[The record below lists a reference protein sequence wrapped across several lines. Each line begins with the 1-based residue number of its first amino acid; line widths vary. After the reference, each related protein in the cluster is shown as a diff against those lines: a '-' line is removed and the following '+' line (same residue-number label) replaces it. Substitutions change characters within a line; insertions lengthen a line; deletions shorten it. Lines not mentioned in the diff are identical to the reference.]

1 MSGIVG
7 GIGAFSGVLGET
19 TVPTI
24 AGTVKEV
31 SFSLEATD
39 SGDRTISNST
49 FYGFGTIRNMILP
62 AGQTVLI
69 QVSGGMV
76 EYDGGTDWGPT
87 VNTHTSSH
95 SSATEGT
102 FHKNTGTNNPNTKL
116 IMGPVG
122 AFVANTTTATI
133 TVFYRL
139 GMKGW
144 SSNVTAR
151 WYGDASAELYQFIK
165 VTRYVT

>member
-49 FYGFGTIRNMILP
+49 FYGFGTIRI
-62 AGQTVLI
+62 
-69 QVSGGMV
+69 
-76 EYDGGTDWGPT
+76 
-87 VNTHTSSH
+87 
-95 SSATEGT
+95 
-102 FHKNTGTNNPNTKL
+102 
-116 IMGPVG
+116 
-122 AFVANTTTATI
+122 
-133 TVFYRL
+133 
-139 GMKGW
+139 
-144 SSNVTAR
+144 
-151 WYGDASAELYQFIK
+151 
-165 VTRYVT
+165 